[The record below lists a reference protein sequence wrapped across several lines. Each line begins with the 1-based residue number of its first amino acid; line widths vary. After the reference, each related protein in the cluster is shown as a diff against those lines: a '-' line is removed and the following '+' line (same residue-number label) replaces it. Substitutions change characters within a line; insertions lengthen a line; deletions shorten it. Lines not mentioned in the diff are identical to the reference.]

1 MRQQGQSHAGEF
13 IDYIGTHYNEME
25 RLLLAYC
32 RNRGEEFSHD
42 IFHQTFLNCYETI
55 SRKGKMDDPS
65 PKGMRDYFFKAFKF
79 NVMREKQYARNK
91 NRASV
96 EDFVTAWESFLE
108 SCPSEDE
115 KVEEDMR
122 KDFGAWY
129 IATRA
134 EEAAMEGA
142 IDIEAFHLWRIKTFM
157 GYTYQQLGEVTGA
170 ERVREKVLSV
180 KHWLKENIS
189 RQDITDA
196 FNERYGLGG

>member
-1 MRQQGQSHAGEF
+1 MSHAREF
-13 IDYIGTHYNEME
+13 IDYIGGHYPEIQRM
-25 RLLLAYC
+25 LLAYC
-32 RNRGEEFSHD
+32 RNRGEEFSDD
-42 IFHQTFLNCYETI
+42 ILHQTFLNCYETI
-55 SRKGKMDDPS
+55 DRKGEMSDPT
-65 PKGMRDYFFKAFKF
+65 PKGFRDYLFKAFKF
-79 NVMREKQYARNK
+79 NIMREKQYARNK

-108 SCPSEDE
+108 SCPSADE
-115 KVEEDMR
+115 KVQDDMR

-134 EEAAMEGA
+134 EEAATEGA
-142 IDIEAFHLWRIKTFM
+142 IDIESFHLWRIKTFM
-157 GYTYQQLGEVTGA
+157 GFTYQQLGEVTGA

-180 KHWLKENIS
+180 KHWLQENIS